1 MKTPIAKKL
10 ASGRWR
16 VQVSVNKV
24 RHSITRDTKKEAE
37 KAATLLKLS
46 PAQRAKKITYR
57 EAIDAYID
65 KYTTLNPST
74 SKHAKLSPSTVK
86 GYRDIQ
92 RQRFQSIMDLPVST
106 PVDMQAIINRE
117 DVSAKTIK
125 NAYGLISTV
134 LRDIGIEP
142 PKVRYPTEARKE
154 RPFLNSDQIKIFL
167 KAIEGDRYELPYLLC
182 LHSLRRSEMLALKK
196 SQVRDGMIHVS
207 GAVVLGEDGMV
218 YKETNKTKSSVRDIP
233 IFIERLSQL
242 VENAPDGVLC
252 PYPVKGMENHLRTIL
267 RHSDLPVSG
276 FHMLR
281 HSFASIC
288 YASGVADLACMKW
301 GGWSDYRTMRQIYT
315 HLAEK
320 QEQADVEKLR
330 NALAD

>member
-16 VQVSVNKV
+16 VQVSVDGI
-24 RHSITRDTKKEAE
+24 RYSITRDTKKEAE
-37 KAATLLKLS
+37 KAATMMKLS
-46 PAQRAKKITYR
+46 PSQRAQKITYR
-57 EAIDAYID
+57 EAIDAYCD
-65 KYTTLNPST
+65 KYKTI
-74 SKHAKLSPSTVK
+74 LSPSTIK

-92 RQRFQSIMDLPVST
+92 RQRFQTIMDFPVGADIDFQ
-106 PVDMQAIINRE
+106 VVINRE
-117 DVSAKTIK
+117 NVSVKTLK
-125 NAYGLISTV
+125 NAYGLITAV
-134 LRDIGIEP
+134 TRDLGLEP
-142 PKVRYPTEARKE
+142 QKVRYPAEIKRE
-154 RPFLNSDQIKIFL
+154 RPFLDPDQIKQFC
-167 KAIEGDRYELPYLLC
+167 KAIEGDMYELPYLLC

-196 SQVRDGMIHVS
+196 SQVRDGVIHVS

-218 YKETNKTKSSVRDIP
+218 YKETNKTKASVRDIP
-233 IFIERLSQL
+233 IFITRLSQL

-267 RHSDLPVSG
+267 RKSDLPVSG

-330 NALAD
+330 NALL